1 MSQLRR
7 KCRLSNADHSHI
19 DLRGFEEEIINTIND
34 TIPNKNPK
42 VFKSYFSTDELNQSE
57 AVAIGRALSKVE
69 ALAKFGKKIETFR
82 LFEGKLYE
90 SEAAEIVKRRVK
102 NKEIQGGRL
111 K

>member
-7 KCRLSNADHSHI
+7 KCRLSNAKFANI
-19 DLRGFEEEIINTIND
+19 DLRNFEEEIIKTIND
-34 TIPNKNPK
+34 TVPNKNPK
-42 VFKSYFSTDELNQSE
+42 VFESYFSTDELNQSE

-69 ALAKFGKKIETFR
+69 ALTKFGKKIETFR

-90 SEAAEIVKRRVK
+90 SEAAEIAKRRVK
-102 NKEIQGGRL
+102 NKEVKGGRL